1 MKGLR
6 DGCKGTVTLPAEDN
20 HGFLRLFVSFA
31 TSHAA
36 EGPAGAEATLPAGFR
51 ARTSHLERAEVMKEP

>member
-1 MKGLR
+1 M
-6 DGCKGTVTLPAEDN
+6 TLPAEDN